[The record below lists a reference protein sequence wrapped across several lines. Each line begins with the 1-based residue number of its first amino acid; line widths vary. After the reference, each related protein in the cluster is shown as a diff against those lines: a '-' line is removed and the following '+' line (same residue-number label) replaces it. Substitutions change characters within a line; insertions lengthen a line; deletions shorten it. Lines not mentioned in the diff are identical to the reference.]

1 MGNTNYFDVIVT
13 GAGSMGAAACYYL
26 AKQGGKTLGL
36 DQFQVPHDQGA
47 HAGQSRII
55 RKAYFE
61 HPDYVPLLNRAYEN
75 WTELEK
81 ATGEK
86 LYHKTGLVYFGGKN
100 HPVIKGVRLS
110 AEKYAVPLQYIP
122 AQEREK
128 RFPQF
133 NIPDQM
139 ETIFEPDAGFLPP
152 EKSIALYI
160 QQAEKLGAII
170 RTNEKALDWKK
181 DGEGIK
187 VTTAKDVYRGGR
199 LIITAGPWAGKMI
212 PGMETNLK
220 ITRQTVAWI
229 KPKHPEKFS
238 LKQFFCWMI
247 AEYGKPGVYY
257 GFPMLS
263 ASEFGE
269 PVGLKMAY
277 HHPGDLTDPDDVNRN
292 VTEQETNKLIALM
305 NNYFPGE
312 FSGVSAVK
320 TCLYASSPDEN
331 FIIDFLPGYE
341 NKVAIA
347 CGFSG
352 HGFKFASVVG
362 EILADLALKGKTD
375 LPMQLLNAERISY
388 NLRYVK

>member
-1 MGNTNYFDVIVT
+1 
-13 GAGSMGAAACYYL
+13 
-26 AKQGGKTLGL
+26 
-36 DQFQVPHDQGA
+36 
-47 HAGQSRII
+47 
-55 RKAYFE
+55 
-61 HPDYVPLLNRAYEN
+61 
-75 WTELEK
+75 
-81 ATGEK
+81 
-86 LYHKTGLVYFGGKN
+86 
-100 HPVIKGVRLS
+100 
-110 AEKYAVPLQYIP
+110 
-122 AQEREK
+122 
-128 RFPQF
+128 
-133 NIPDQM
+133 
-139 ETIFEPDAGFLPP
+139 
-152 EKSIALYI
+152 
-160 QQAEKLGAII
+160 
-170 RTNEKALDWKK
+170 
-181 DGEGIK
+181 
-187 VTTAKDVYRGGR
+187 
-199 LIITAGPWAGKMI
+199 
-212 PGMETNLK
+212 
-220 ITRQTVAWI
+220 
-229 KPKHPEKFS
+229 
-238 LKQFFCWMI
+238 MI

>member
-1 MGNTNYFDVIVT
+1 MGKTNYFDVIVI
-13 GAGSMGAAACYYL
+13 GVGPMGSAACYYL
-26 AKQGGKTLGL
+26 AKQGCNVLGL
-36 DQFQVPHDQGA
+36 EQFSIPHDQGA

-75 WTELEK
+75 WIEFEK
-81 ATGEK
+81 AAGEK
-86 LYHKTGLVYFGGKN
+86 LYHKTGLVYFGSKN
-100 HPVIKGVRLS
+100 HPVLKGVRLS
-110 AEKYAVPLQYIP
+110 AEKYAVPLQNITTE
-122 AQEREK
+122 ERK
-128 RFPQF
+128 KSLTQF
-133 NIPDQM
+133 SIPDEM
-139 ETIFEPDAGFLPP
+139 ETIFEPDAGFLQP
-152 EKSIALYI
+152 EKAVALYKEK
-160 QQAEKLGAII
+160 AEELGAVI
-170 RTNEKALDWKK
+170 RTNEKVLNWKK

-187 VTTAKDVYRGGR
+187 VTTGKEIYHAGR

-247 AEYGKPGVYY
+247 AEDGKPGVYY
-257 GFPMLS
+257 GFPMVP
-263 ASEFGE
+263 AAEFGE

-277 HHPGDLTDPDDVNRN
+277 HFQGNLTDPDAVNRN
-292 VTEQETNKLIALM
+292 VTEQEKAELIAVM
-305 NNYFPGE
+305 DKYFPGE
-312 FSGVSAVK
+312 FSGISAVK
-320 TCLYASSPDEN
+320 TCLYANSPDEN

-352 HGFKFASVVG
+352 HGFKFASAVG
-362 EILADLALKGKTD
+362 EILADFTLKDKTD
-375 LPMQLLNAERISY
+375 LPIQFLNAARFSY
-388 NLRYVK
+388 NQRYVK